1 MSKRYRN
8 RPTRDYTV
16 VRNAALRNPAL
27 SLKAKGALAMMLS
40 FPDDW
45 EYHLEQLEPL
55 SRDGRDALRA
65 AIRELENAGYI
76 TRRQTRK
83 PDGTL
88 GDSEYNV
95 TDDVRTAD
103 GKPVHGA
110 KRVQNGA
117 STVDGLSVAGQTVA
131 GLSVAGKPAATKTDY
146 TKTEITK
153 KNTPPTPPRGAAKFD
168 PATVDLPGFLD
179 PNVWADFV
187 KHRREIRHALT
198 RTQTTKLLDKLAA
211 TPGDAN
217 AMLERSVENGWRG
230 VFPLDKRKSNGK
242 PQPLADPTD
251 FTTTPTPDELLT
263 VGGKL

>member
-27 SLKAKGALAMMLS
+27 SLKAKGALAMMLT

-45 EYHLEQLEPL
+45 EYHLTHLEAL

-65 AIRELENAGYI
+65 AIRELEDAGYI

-187 KHRREIRHALT
+187 AHRREIKKRLT
-198 RTQTTKLLDKLAA
+198 TRAVDLILADLA
-211 TPGDAN
+211 KTPEDAN
-217 AMLERSVENGWRG
+217 AMLRQTIARGWTG
-230 VFPLDKRKSNGK
+230 VFPIDKRTRTGK
-242 PQPLADPTD
+242 PQALPDRDD
-251 FTTTPTPDELLT
+251 FTTAPTAAELLST
-263 VGGKL
+263 GGKL